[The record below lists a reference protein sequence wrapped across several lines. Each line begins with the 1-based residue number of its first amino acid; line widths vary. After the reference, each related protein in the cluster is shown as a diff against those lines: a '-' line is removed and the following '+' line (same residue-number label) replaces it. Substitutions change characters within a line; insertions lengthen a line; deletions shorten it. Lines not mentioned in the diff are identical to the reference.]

1 MTDGNGQEG
10 KRRVVVTGMGL
21 VSPVGNDVQTAWEN
35 LLDGV
40 SGGGPVTVF
49 EADESL
55 ERCVNTSG
63 EDRVA
68 DQREPLSGLKGVLT
82 RRAARRPAAV
92 GLAP

>member
-1 MTDGNGQEG
+1 MKAASFGAS
-10 KRRVVVTGMGL
+10 VAGL
-21 VSPVGNDVQTAWEN
+21 VAAGRRHPKHG
-35 LLDGV
+35 
-40 SGGGPVTVF
+40 VTVF